1 VLAVPSRRR
10 WQILENRKLRNEQ
23 PTERSGPVKGP
34 DKDHVLGNSDSQAAA
49 KREVRRRTEA
59 DALVMEGLRSVTEAF
74 EAIENRSR
82 LVDAANDR
90 FSAHAGPPDAQ
101 AVLRIQAGKDREV
114 ALQVIKWIADF
125 DRAYEQALQQ
135 ASRKW
140 LERLGE
146 SCQQLKGAGRGPAGK
161 REEHAKVNHPPV
173 EKPSMPFV
181 LSPYRVLASLLCRHG
196 LVGPLGQ
203 QIDRGLSRQADHH
216 RRAVQSWRTH
226 RQTARDLA
234 QTLQKN
240 PRGARHRR

>member
-1 VLAVPSRRR
+1 
-10 WQILENRKLRNEQ
+10 
-23 PTERSGPVKGP
+23 
-34 DKDHVLGNSDSQAAA
+34 
-49 KREVRRRTEA
+49 
-59 DALVMEGLRSVTEAF
+59 MEGLRSVTEAF

-146 SCQQLKGAGRGPAGK
+146 SCQQLKALDVGLLGSVK
-161 REEHAKVNHPPV
+161 
-173 EKPSMPFV
+173 SMP
-181 LSPYRVLASLLCRHG
+181 R
-196 LVGPLGQ
+196 
-203 QIDRGLSRQADHH
+203 
-216 RRAVQSWRTH
+216 
-226 RQTARDLA
+226 
-234 QTLQKN
+234 
-240 PRGARHRR
+240 